1 MTALPV
7 LHDELRPRTWGDCL
21 RDGWGD
27 DGTPCPWVSCAHHLA
42 WARALTGSTT
52 ESGGRGPVLEVGE
65 LRAVLRLEQLLGDGD
80 DDDAPWLLDELTH
93 TCALRA
99 AQDPQDLP
107 RIGAVFGVTRERIRQ
122 LETKAFDALQSH
134 RTLPVLSTLLDGRE
148 VSRPDLAPR
157 SEYFLTSEELR
168 PALARLDPAHARL
181 AEEASRRQG
190 GTLRVDVG
198 PRMRVGAPVR
208 VLAGAER
215 ALRIAELKARGAA
228 TPTDSPADPPAA
240 KETPMTTTTKDL
252 LEIAAAHGSKS
263 LFAGARLAGLSA
275 STASGISKGAA
286 PSDKTAARIAE
297 ALAKVRAGES
307 LASRKGPAK
316 RTATKGAPPAA
327 RIAAPA
333 PSSAIMLDQL
343 PRLVAVIERLGGLD
357 RAERLAEALR

>member
-65 LRAVLRLEQLLGDGD
+65 LRAVLRLEHLLG

-99 AQDPQDLP
+99 AQEPQDLP

-122 LETKAFDALQSH
+122 LETKAFEALQSH

-157 SEYFLTSEELR
+157 SEYFLTSDELR
-168 PALARLDPAHARL
+168 PALARLDPAHARN

-208 VLAGAER
+208 VLEGAER
-215 ALRIAELKARGAA
+215 AQRIAELKARGAA
-228 TPTDSPADPPAA
+228 TPTDSPADPPAD
-240 KETPMTTTTKDL
+240 KETPTMTTTTTTKEAL
-252 LEIAAAHGSKS
+252 LQIAAAHGSKS
-263 LFAGARLAGLSA
+263 FFAGARLAGLSS
-275 STASGISKGAA
+275 STAFSLSKGAT
-286 PSDKTAARIAE
+286 PSDRTAAKIAD
-297 ALAKVRAGES
+297 ALAKVRAGEK
-307 LASRKGPAK
+307 LPNRKNPAK
-316 RTATKGAPPAA
+316 RTATKGASAA
-327 RIAAPA
+327 RPAVVAA
-333 PSSAIMLDQL
+333 SSITIDQL
-343 PRLVAVIERLGGLD
+343 PRLVAVVERLGGLD